1 VYGKTQVEPTLQN
14 EILNFMAHSCIQI
27 ENLSKRYPK
36 AQRDS
41 LQAVN
46 LTINRGDKYGILG
59 PNGAGKTTLISILC
73 GIIKASSGAVHYLKG
88 TEKATYKQ
96 VQSTIGFVPQEYALY
111 QELTPV
117 QNLFYFG
124 ALYNLSKA
132 TLENRIPKILTVL
145 GLAHVANNR
154 VETFSG
160 GMKRRVNLAIGIIHQ
175 PSILFLDEPTVGV
188 DVQSKVAILKFLNQ
202 LNEQG
207 TTIIYTSHHLSE
219 AQEFC
224 NRIALI
230 DQGKIIL
237 QGPME
242 FVLQNHNAKD
252 LKDLF
257 LHFTGEAYR
266 D

>member
-1 VYGKTQVEPTLQN
+1 MPN
-14 EILNFMAHSCIQI
+14 RCIQI
-27 ENLSKRYPK
+27 DNLHKRYPK
-36 AQRDS
+36 ADKDS
-41 LQAVN
+41 LKAVN
-46 LTINRGDKYGILG
+46 LTVYRGDKYGILG

-73 GIIKASSGAVHYLKG
+73 GIIKATSGQVKYLKG
-88 TEKATYKQ
+88 TEKVDYQAI
-96 VQSTIGFVPQEYALY
+96 QSTIGFVPQEYALY

-124 ALYNLSKA
+124 ALYNLDKA
-132 TLENRIPKILTVL
+132 TIQERIPRILSIL
-145 GLAHVANNR
+145 GLSHVANNR

-160 GMKRRVNLAIGIIHQ
+160 GMKRRVNLAIGIIHE

-224 NRIALI
+224 DRLALI
-230 DQGKIIL
+230 DQGNIIL
-237 QGPME
+237 EGAME
-242 FVLQNHNAKD
+242 SLLQDHAVKD
-252 LKDLF
+252 LKELF
-257 LHFTGEAYR
+257 LQFTGEAYR